1 VTDAAPLL
9 VERDGA
15 VVTLRL
21 DRPHVLNALSP
32 TLVEALLD
40 AVEAV
45 GRDAEARCLVITA
58 NGRAFSAGADLG
70 AMLAMDRSAFADFIG
85 RLQELSRRMR
95 ALSIPTIAAVHGH
108 ALAGGFELALECDIR
123 VAATDAVFG
132 LPDTAIGLSPTSGM
146 SYLLPLVVGDGWARD
161 LLLTGRWIDAAQAER
176 IGLVTQVMKPDE
188 LESTVRALAADLAG
202 HPPVGIGH
210 IKAELRRGADA
221 DFEAALGDEARR
233 EIACFETD
241 AVRARLRAFVER
253 PKRPGDGRSDRGR
266 ANDE

>member
-1 VTDAAPLL
+1 MSDAAPLV
-9 VERDGA
+9 VERVGA
-15 VVTLRL
+15 VVVLRL

-32 TLVEALLD
+32 ALVEALLAEV
-40 AVEAV
+40 AVVAED
-45 GRDAEARCLVITA
+45 RDARCLVVAA

-70 AMLAMDRSAFADFIG
+70 AMLAMDGSAFAALIG

-146 SYLLPLVVGDGWARD
+146 SYLLPRVVGDGWARD
-161 LLLTGRWIDAAQAER
+161 LLLTGRWIDAVVAER
-176 IGLVTQVMKPDE
+176 IGLVTQVVAPDA
-188 LESTVRALAADLAG
+188 LEATALAVASDLAG
-202 HPPVGIGH
+202 HPPVGIAH
-210 IKAELRRGADA
+210 IKDELRRGSDA
-221 DFEAALGDEARR
+221 DFEAALLDEEQR

-241 AVRARLRAFVER
+241 EVKARLRAFVER
-253 PKRPGDGRSDRGR
+253 RR
-266 ANDE
+266 